1 MRLKIAFVVFV
12 EVITI
17 RSYIFIHCQLL
28 FFWPPESVLLWPGKA
43 MADTWMVEE
52 IRNRPDRTSEDGDGD
67 DDDDDDEDDI
77 DDR

>member
-1 MRLKIAFVVFV
+1 
-12 EVITI
+12 
-17 RSYIFIHCQLL
+17 
-28 FFWPPESVLLWPGKA
+28 